1 MFTIEMA
8 CLDCL
13 WGFIFLCFLTLFFVM
28 YELVLLLLFCNLI
41 VIWFLWLLLLLFC
54 FVTSC
59 WCHLLFFPHLRNK
72 QRENLKTFEVC
83 VIMLGV
89 AFSCICMHRSLTFIV
104 CFFTVLHYFY
114 LLFCYLVWYT
124 FLWSTKSLSL
134 CFRIQRCRKY
144 VVTKWC
150 KILSWTMML

>member
-1 MFTIEMA
+1 MA

-28 YELVLLLLFCNLI
+28 YELVLLLLFCNLLFGLFGFSCFYSVLSLLVD
-41 VIWFLWLLLLLFC
+41 VIYFFFLIWGTNKGRIWRLLRF
-54 FVTSC
+54 
-59 WCHLLFFPHLRNK
+59 
-72 QRENLKTFEVC
+72 C

-114 LLFCYLVWYT
+114 LLYCYLVWYT